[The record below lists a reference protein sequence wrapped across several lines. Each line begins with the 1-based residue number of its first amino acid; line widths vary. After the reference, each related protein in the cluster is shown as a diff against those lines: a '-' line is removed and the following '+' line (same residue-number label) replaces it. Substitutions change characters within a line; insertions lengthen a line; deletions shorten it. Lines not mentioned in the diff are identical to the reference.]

1 MKEWNGPPLRD
12 VDLDNYTMCFACG
25 RDNPIG
31 LKLKL
36 QRVGEAVMTEFT
48 PEEHHQGWPGVVHG
62 GIITAILDEA
72 MSYVPLFQG
81 LNCVTA
87 KMEIRLHNAARVGQK
102 LLVSSHITRKTRKL
116 IEARAEMVLEDST
129 PIAEGKSI
137 MYIVEEAQ

>member
-1 MKEWNGPPLRD
+1 MLSWEKKLSDIDANQESWP
-12 VDLDNYTMCFACG
+12 TCFACG

-36 QRVGEAVMTEFT
+36 QREGEVVRTEFM
-48 PEEHHQGWPGVVHG
+48 PEEQHQGWPGVVHG

-72 MSYVPLFQG
+72 MSYVPIFQG

-87 KMEIRLHNAARVGQK
+87 KMEIRLQNAAHVVQK

-116 IEARAEMVLEDST
+116 IEATAEMVLEDST
-129 PIAEGKSI
+129 PVAEGKSI
-137 MYIVEEAQ
+137 MYIVEEA